1 MRRMVDAAHARS
13 IEEKILLV
21 RGQKVILDSVLAE
34 LYQVEV
40 RALNQAV
47 RRNID
52 RFPEDFMFQLS
63 DLEATRLRSQTVI
76 LDAGRGRHS
85 KFRPLAF
92 TEQGI
97 AMLSSVLRSKRA
109 VMANVEIMRT
119 FVRLR
124 RILSEHGEL
133 ARRLD
138 ELERTYDAQFRVV
151 FDAIR
156 ELMTP
161 PPKPKRPIGFAP

>member
-52 RFPEDFMFQLS
+52 RFPEDFMFQL
-63 DLEATRLRSQTVI
+63 DQNEADSLRSQIVT
-76 LDAGRGRHS
+76 LKTQLPDW
-85 KFRPLAF
+85 
-92 TEQGI
+92 
-97 AMLSSVLRSKRA
+97 
-109 VMANVEIMRT
+109 
-119 FVRLR
+119 
-124 RILSEHGEL
+124 
-133 ARRLD
+133 
-138 ELERTYDAQFRVV
+138 
-151 FDAIR
+151 
-156 ELMTP
+156 
-161 PPKPKRPIGFAP
+161 